1 MLPELA
7 KADAELVAAIERA
20 REAASGL
27 DYRAGAL
34 ITGADPAREV
44 EQVVRFRREWLKRVA
59 ALAEGDVEGANR
71 LIASAQEY
79 VRLADRIAGLTS
91 SVTLSKAVAYT
102 AQETAKDIG
111 EAASVTKRILPWAVG
126 AIVLL
131 LAVAL
136 FMRVKGN

>member
-7 KADAELVAAIERA
+7 KADAELLASIERA
-20 REAASGL
+20 KEAASGL

-44 EQVVRFRREWLKRVA
+44 AQVERFRREWLKRVA
-59 ALAEGDVEGANR
+59 ALDSMDVAGANR
-71 LIASAQEY
+71 LISSAQEY
-79 VRLADRIAGLTS
+79 VRLADRIAGLSS
-91 SVTLSKAVAYT
+91 SVTLSKAVEYT
-102 AQETAKDIG
+102 AKETAKDIG

-126 AIVLL
+126 AIVVL

-136 FMRVKGN
+136 FLRVKGN